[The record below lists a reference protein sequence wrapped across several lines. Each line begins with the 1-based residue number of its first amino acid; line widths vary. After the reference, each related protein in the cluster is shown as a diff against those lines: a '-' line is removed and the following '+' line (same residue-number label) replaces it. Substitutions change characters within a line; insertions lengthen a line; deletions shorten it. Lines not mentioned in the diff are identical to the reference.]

1 MDRPMKERTNA
12 TVDVAFTVIPGADS
26 SDETVLRQKLL
37 AVNGIQEVDISKT
50 QGRIFVSSNGVSQ
63 TAIQELIT
71 QSGYDVTS
79 VSMEL

>member
-1 MDRPMKERTNA
+1 MDRPMKESTDAR
-12 TVDVAFTVIPGADS
+12 VDVASTVIPGADS
-26 SDETVLRQKLL
+26 SEENDLKRKLL
-37 AVNGIQEVDISKT
+37 AVSGVHEVDISKT

-63 TAIQELIT
+63 TAIQEMIT

>member
-1 MDRPMKERTNA
+1 MDRPMKESTDAR
-12 TVDVAFTVIPGADS
+12 VDVAFTVIPGADS
-26 SDETVLRQKLL
+26 SEENDLKRKVL
-37 AVNGIQEVDISKT
+37 AVSGVHEVDISKT

-63 TAIQELIT
+63 TAIQEMIT